1 MTCDSGPLLQVK
13 DLHVGF
19 GRRDPIRDVVHGVSF
34 DLGQGETL
42 AIVGESG
49 SGKSVT
55 ALCLNRLIDHAGGH
69 ITHGTITLNLDDRP
83 PIDIG
88 TADERMLERLR
99 GNDISM
105 IFQEPMTALN
115 PVHTVGRQVMEAF
128 RLHQDLD
135 SRAAREAMLTSL
147 ARVRI
152 PDAERRQHY
161 YPHQF
166 SGGMRQRIMIAMAF
180 ACNPRI
186 LIADEPTTAL
196 DVTVQA
202 QTIALLAQLREEH
215 GMASIFITHDMA
227 LVSETADRV
236 LVMQHGKIVEQGP
249 VDEVLRSPQ
258 HPYTKHLVDA
268 VPHFRHGEAA
278 PRRTERPHEELL
290 VIDDLSVHFPIKG
303 GWFGKGRGSVHAVDQ
318 VTFNLRSNE
327 TLAIV
332 GESGCGKS
340 TTARAILGLA
350 KQTGGTIRFDADPSR
365 QNGNARA
372 AQIVFQDAF
381 ASLNPRLKIKQILLE
396 PVVAQKRPN
405 PEGVLEDIV
414 YLLERVGLNADALSK
429 YPHEFSGG
437 QRQRICI
444 ARALVTKPRIVVLDE
459 PVSALDVSVQAQT
472 IDLLDDLQREF
483 GLSYIFISHDLGVVE
498 RIAHRVAVMYG
509 GQIVEIGNAKSVLSK
524 PGHSYSKRLIAAVP
538 SIERRKREFAVDER
552 EIPSLIR
559 PVGFVAKNAEWK
571 TLGDDHLVRVE
582 G

>member
-1 MTCDSGPLLQVK
+1 MTDDARPLLEVA

-19 GRRDPIRDVVHGVSF
+19 GRPGAIEDVVHGVSF
-34 DLGQGETL
+34 ELRQGETL

-55 ALCLNRLIDHAGGH
+55 ALSLNRLIDHAGGH
-69 ITHGTITLNLDDRP
+69 ITQGSISLNLDDRP

-88 TADERMLERLR
+88 TADERLLERLR
-99 GNDISM
+99 GNEISM

-135 SRAAREAMLTSL
+135 KRAAREAMLASL

-180 ACNPRI
+180 ACSPTI

-227 LVSETADRV
+227 LVAETADRV
-236 LVMQHGKIVEQGP
+236 LVMQHGHIVEQGS

-268 VPHFRHGEAA
+268 VPHFRHGAAA
-278 PRRTERPHEELL
+278 PSRAGTPRENLL
-290 VIDDLSVHFPIKG
+290 AIDDLSVHFPIKG
-303 GWFGKGRGSVHAVDQ
+303 GWFGKGAGSVHAVDQ
-318 VTFNLRSNE
+318 VSFHLKSNE

-340 TTARAILGLA
+340 TTARAIMGLA
-350 KQTGGTIRFDADPSR
+350 KQTGGTIRFDTGPADQSG
-365 QNGNARA
+365 QARP

-381 ASLNPRLKIKQILLE
+381 ASLNPRMKIKRILLE

-405 PEGVLEDIV
+405 PEESLEDIV
-414 YLLERVGLNADALSK
+414 YLLERVGLSADAMGK
-429 YPHEFSGG
+429 FPHEFSGG

-444 ARALVTKPRIVVLDE
+444 ARALVTKPKVVVLDE

-472 IDLLDDLQREF
+472 LDLLDELQQEF

-498 RIAHRVAVMYG
+498 RIAHRVAIMYG
-509 GQIVEIGNAKSVLSK
+509 GQIVEIGDARSVLSG
-524 PGHSYSKRLIAAVP
+524 PGHAYSRRLIAAVP
-538 SIERRKREFAVDER
+538 SIDRRKRQFALDER

-559 PVGFVAKNAEWK
+559 PAGYVAKQAKWQ
-571 TLGDDHLVRVE
+571 TLGEDHLVRID